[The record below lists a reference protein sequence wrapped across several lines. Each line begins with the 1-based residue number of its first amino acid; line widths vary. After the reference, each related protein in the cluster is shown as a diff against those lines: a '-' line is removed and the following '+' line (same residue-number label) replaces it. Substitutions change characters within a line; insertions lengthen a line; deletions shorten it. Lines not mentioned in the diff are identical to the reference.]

1 MQGALCWIM
10 ANGANVIALP
20 GARTVAQVTENARAL
35 EFGALDTTTMAEIEA
50 VLTRP
55 PEGPARAR

>member
-1 MQGALCWIM
+1 M